1 MFLPFAAGYCL
12 SYAVRNVNAVIAPD
26 LTASIGLTAAS
37 LGLLTSA
44 YFLAFAAFQLPLGL
58 LLDRFGP
65 RRVESALLLCAAFG
79 ALLFSTGD
87 SVVQLV
93 VARAFIGLGVSAC
106 LMASFKAFVM
116 WLPSERL
123 PLVNGCI
130 MAAGGL
136 GALLATAPVQSLLGV
151 VDWRVI
157 FLIIAALAVVFSA
170 AIFFVVPV
178 HPEEQTGSA
187 ETTGTQIRGT
197 VGIFK
202 SAVFWRIAPLATA
215 SQATFLSIQGLW
227 AGPWLKDV
235 AAFSREQVAEHLALI
250 PISMICGFLV
260 MGFVSD
266 RLARRGV
273 RTLSVAA
280 AGMLLFILA
289 QLVLVTAPDLSP
301 AVLWCAFGFSGTS
314 GILAYAVLS
323 QSFPKALAGRA
334 NTALNVLAFTGAFA
348 AQWGLGVMIGLSPGE
363 VAGYYAPEAYH
374 RAFAVALVLQALGFV
389 WLVWPRRP
397 AKAER
402 QIV

>member
-65 RRVESALLLCAAFG
+65 RRVESALLLFAAFG

-151 VDWRVI
+151 VDWRFI

-289 QLVLVTAPDLSP
+289 QLMLVTAPDLSP

-374 RAFAVALVLQALGFV
+374 RAFAVALVLQVLGFV

>member
-1 MFLPFAAGYCL
+1 VFLPFAAGYCL

-44 YFLAFAAFQLPLGL
+44 YFLAFAAFQLPLGV

-151 VDWRVI
+151 VDWRVV

-170 AIFFVVPV
+170 AIFFAVPLR
-178 HPEEQTGSA
+178 PEEQAGSA

-197 VGIFK
+197 LGIFK

-215 SQATFLSIQGLW
+215 SQAAFLSIQGLW

-235 AAFSREQVAEHLALI
+235 ASFSREQVAEHLALI
-250 PISMICGFLV
+250 PISMICGFLL

-280 AGMLLFILA
+280 VGMLLFILA
-289 QLVLVTAPDLSP
+289 QLTLVTAPDLPP
-301 AVLWCAFGFSGTS
+301 AVLWCAFGFFGTS

-334 NTALNVLAFTGAFA
+334 NTALNVLAFTGAFG
-348 AQWGLGVMIGLSPGE
+348 AQWGLGVLIGLSPGE
-363 VAGYYAPEAYH
+363 VAGSYAPEAYH
-374 RAFAVALVLQALGFV
+374 RAFAVALVFQVLGFV

-397 AKAER
+397 AKAEN
-402 QIV
+402 QMI